1 MTTGRSPSAHAPPCQ
16 SAPTHLSS
24 RHGADAQPGA
34 EQASGSRN
42 GVAFSR
48 YHLKTAEHGG
58 SDVRKPAR
66 GEAPGPACPRPPQVS
81 RQTGGNDRGGPGSRS
96 KVRGHAARARG
107 SESHT
112 RRGRKLDGTS
122 LVLVPHLPRHRTVQP
137 GGRGLLPV
145 PFLRTQLLRGP
156 RLPGSGLSVSSRRDW
171 RRSGRTRGS
180 DGDGQGAPWE
190 TVGGTAALTSC
201 TGTAAMRGAWGREIA
216 GGRMRQS
223 T

>member
-1 MTTGRSPSAHAPPCQ
+1 MCVNVIPLPSPSAEGLSSGGGRARDSAQSRNSFQRNHPLTRQSGCHPNTHAAAPNLSTPTEAGVTTRRSPSAHATPCQ
-16 SAPTHLSS
+16 SAPTHLPS

-107 SESHT
+107 SESRT

-122 LVLVPHLPRHRTVQP
+122 LVLVPHLPRH
-137 GGRGLLPV
+137 GRCSQEDV
-145 PFLRTQLLRGP
+145 AYC
-156 RLPGSGLSVSSRRDW
+156 
-171 RRSGRTRGS
+171 RSPS
-180 DGDGQGAPWE
+180 
-190 TVGGTAALTSC
+190 
-201 TGTAAMRGAWGREIA
+201 
-216 GGRMRQS
+216 
-223 T
+223 